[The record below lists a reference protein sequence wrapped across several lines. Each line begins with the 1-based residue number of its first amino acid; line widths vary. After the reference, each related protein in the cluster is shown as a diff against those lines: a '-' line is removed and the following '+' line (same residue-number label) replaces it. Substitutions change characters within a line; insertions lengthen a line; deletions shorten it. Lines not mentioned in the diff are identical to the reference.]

1 MRKEDKEDE
10 FSVPLKIKRLRTK
23 RENKQKHR
31 LKTLLHDSRNAS
43 EIADEAAEEDLF
55 LPD

>member
-43 EIADEAAEEDLF
+43 KIVQETEEDDIW